1 MGLFNIF
8 IKRENKFLILLNQM
22 AAKLTDASEV
32 LVELM
37 KSSDDETKRNYYNIK
52 IKEIESAGDEIYESI
67 FHELNT
73 TFITPFDR
81 EDIQG
86 LAAKMDDVLDFI
98 HGVAKRTVIYNIKS
112 TPIEFTTLAEIVN
125 EQCQAL
131 QISISSIG
139 KVAKSPKSVIGS
151 CHRIHD
157 LETQADGI
165 YAEFVTN
172 LFVECKDPIELIKLK
187 EVVQYLEDTTD
198 RTDDVADIIRTIIV
212 KYN

>member
-1 MGLFNIF
+1 MGIFNMF
-8 IKRENKFLILLNQM
+8 IKRENKFLSLLNQM
-22 AAKLTDASEV
+22 GVKLTEASQV

-37 KSSDDETKRNYYNIK
+37 ENSNDQSKRNYYNARIK
-52 IKEIESAGDEIYESI
+52 DIETDGDKIYDSI

-98 HGVAKRTVIYNIKS
+98 HGVAKRIVIYNIGQ
-112 TPIEFTTLAEIVN
+112 TPKEFTVLAKIID
-125 EQCQAL
+125 EQCAAL
-131 QISISSIG
+131 QICISSI
-139 KVAKSPKSVIGS
+139 KNVAKNPKEAIES
-151 CHRIHD
+151 CHKIHE
-157 LETQADGI
+157 LETRADAI
-165 YAEFVTN
+165 YAEFITN
-172 LFVECKDPIELIKLK
+172 LFVQCSDPIELIKLK

>member
-1 MGLFNIF
+1 MGIFNMF
-8 IKRENKFLILLNQM
+8 IKRENRFLSLLNQM
-22 AAKLTDASEV
+22 VVQPTQASQV

-37 KSSDDETKRNYYNIK
+37 ENSGDESKRNHYNAK
-52 IKEIESAGDEIYESI
+52 IKDIESEGDQIYDSI

-98 HGVAKRTVIYNIKS
+98 HGVAKRMVMYNLRE
-112 TPIEFTTLAEIVN
+112 TPPEFTVLARIID
-125 EQCQAL
+125 EQCRSL
-131 QISISSIG
+131 QISISSI
-139 KVAKSPKSVIGS
+139 KNVAKNPKDAIES
-151 CHRIHD
+151 CRKIHE
-157 LETQADGI
+157 LETRADAL
-165 YAEFVTN
+165 YAEFITN
-172 LFVECKDPIELIKLK
+172 LFAQCSDPIELIKLK

>member
-22 AAKLTDASEV
+22 VAELTIASEA

-37 KSSDDETKRNYYNIK
+37 KNTQDHVKRDYYNTQ
-52 IKEIESAGDEIYESI
+52 IKEIESAGDKIYDSI

-81 EDIQG
+81 EDIQE

-98 HGVAKRTVIYNIKS
+98 HGVAKRTVMYNVHVA
-112 TPIEFTTLAEIVN
+112 PAEFSNLAIIISQ
-125 EQCQAL
+125 QCVAL
-131 QISISSIG
+131 QSSIAAIG
-139 KVAKSPKSVIGS
+139 KVAKSPKEVIES
-151 CHRIHD
+151 CHQIHE
-157 LETQADGI
+157 LETKADGI
-165 YAEFVTN
+165 YAQYVTK
-172 LFVECKDPIELIKLK
+172 LFAQCTDPIELIKLK